1 MPISL
6 LWAATGTKDG
16 ATASSAA
23 ENANHVPG
31 ALLWTP
37 PSSEKWAEFSYS
49 KSPMI
54 DYKQ

>member
-1 MPISL
+1 MPTSL